1 MEAAINEI
9 TKFQDSKFKSQTTN
23 PELATGRN
31 TGKNE
36 LGYVT
41 QTNTSAW
48 WKNSMGRNICLKSAV
63 VEIVISL
70 IYAGTRLNI
79 LSDQPS
85 TQVQAE
91 SFELVT
97 IYFSDIV
104 GFTEL
109 SAQSSPLQVVN
120 LLNSLY
126 TCFDSII
133 ENYNVYKV
141 ETIGDAYMVVSGLP
155 LKTCDHAAQVRTFTV
170 NVFSVIRRLSSEQER
185 LPTI

>member
-1 MEAAINEI
+1 MEAINKI
-9 TKFQDSKFKSQTTN
+9 TKSQDSKFKSQTTN
-23 PELATGRN
+23 PELAT

-41 QTNTSAW
+41 QTNTSAC
-48 WKNSMGRNICLKSAV
+48 MGRNICLKSTV

-170 NVFSVIRRLSSEQER
+170 NVFSVIRRLSSAQER